1 MLIDKILMHTSTE
14 VSCGNMSPTLIFPLG
29 SGGGEGEHQ
38 DPQHRHRI
46 RHLRK
51 LGRRPEGK

>member
-1 MLIDKILMHTSTE
+1 MVSDACRQQGDVLKIHL
-14 VSCGNMSPTLIFPLG
+14 LG
-29 SGGGEGEHQ
+29 SRGGEGEHQ

-51 LGRRPEGK
+51 LGRRSEGK